1 MFTLVLAA
9 VSIGAALLLGAV
21 LGLYFRVWIMVP
33 ATIVAAIISIVTF
46 TGTPLAVWMRVV
58 CILGLITALQ
68 LGYVLGA
75 AFGPALMPQARR
87 KNRDVRFFRSTRT
100 G

>member
-9 VSIGAALLLGAV
+9 VSTGAVLLLGAV

-33 ATIVAAIISIVTF
+33 ATIVVAIISIVMF

-68 LGYVLGA
+68 LGYVLGS
-75 AFGPALMPQARR
+75 AFGPPLVTETRR
-87 KNRDVRFFRSTRT
+87 KNRDVRFLRPTRPE
-100 G
+100 